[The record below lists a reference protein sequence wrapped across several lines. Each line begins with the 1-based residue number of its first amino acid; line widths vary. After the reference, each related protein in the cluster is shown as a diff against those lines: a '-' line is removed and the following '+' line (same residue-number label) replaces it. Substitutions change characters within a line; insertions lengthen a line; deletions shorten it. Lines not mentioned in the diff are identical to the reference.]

1 MKIMWEEQ
9 LVDPSNEKITP
20 LYLSDHNK
28 QGANMKN
35 ITMEYAWCQNED
47 YVGGATC

>member
-1 MKIMWEEQ
+1 MVGTRMKIMWEEQ

-35 ITMEYAWCQNED
+35 ITIEYMRGMVE
-47 YVGGATC
+47 